1 MSTATDPR
9 DVFAAD
15 EWADAHHE
23 TYDQKDGRVHADS
36 VAEGLDNAGKA
47 EKRKAATLRYLRRGK
62 R

>member
-9 DVFAAD
+9 DLFADAS
-15 EWADAHHE
+15 WADAHPE
-23 TYDQKDGRVHADS
+23 TYDRKDRRVPADS
-36 VAEGLDNAGKA
+36 VAEGLDNAGGT